1 MTVSNVLG
9 TYRDVLAAFRQA
21 LTAPVTLTFP
31 TKAEAVRWRIRAYHF
46 RKLLSLRDLNGETPF
61 DSLVIRWK
69 KDSLS
74 LRIEPATIPFTMQ
87 DDEGNTIP
95 IPSGNA
101 APSLSLSPSEAP
113 DLSPEDLALL
123 EEVKGLLP

>member
-21 LTAPVTLTFP
+21 LAAPVTLTFP

-95 IPSGNA
+95 ISPPSRT
-101 APSLSLSPSEAP
+101 SLSFPTDEVP

-123 EEVKGLLP
+123 EEVRGLLP

>member
-61 DSLVIRWK
+61 DTLVIRWK

-74 LRIEPATIPFTMQ
+74 LRIEPATVSFTMQ
-87 DDEGNTIP
+87 DDEGNNIP
-95 IPSGNA
+95 LPPASRT
-101 APSLSLSPSEAP
+101 SLSHPADEVP

-123 EEVKGLLP
+123 EEVRGLLP

>member
-74 LRIEPATIPFTMQ
+74 LRIEPATVSFTMQ
-87 DDEGNTIP
+87 DDEGNNIP
-95 IPSGNA
+95 LPPASRT
-101 APSLSLSPSEAP
+101 SLSHPADEVP

-123 EEVKGLLP
+123 EEVRGLLP